1 MLHAALR
8 ASARATAQSAR
19 IASRTTANALPASLA
34 AVASAASATS
44 LSAAAPSARSPLF
57 AAAASASAVRSF
69 SSPASFDVTESNRRA
84 RLEALRRAA
93 DASPD
98 DQFEQYRL
106 LKEMDPAAAIRRI
119 ESGKYAKGPSVQ
131 MVYNAAIRKV
141 KEQQWQQQQQQQQQ
155 QHDPYASYQ
164 QPSQQQQQQYANPS
178 SPYVSSSS
186 SSVYPPIGTAANP
199 LVMIDTPQQ
208 DIPWL
213 ESLMHALARFVLT
226 VGVGSVLFFALQN
239 LTTKTAGEKKDFL
252 SRTLVTTKFS
262 DVKGCDEAKA
272 ELQEVVEYLKNP
284 EKFERLGGKMT
295 KGILLTGP
303 PGTGKTLLAKAVAG
317 EANVPFFALSGSEL
331 DEIFVGVGAA
341 RVRELFAQA
350 RKQKKSIIFIDEIDA
365 VGGSRDRIGGSMS
378 RATINALLT
387 EMDGFAENSGLVVI
401 GATNHAHV
409 LDAALVRPGRFDRT
423 VPVSLPDTK
432 GRLDILELYGK
443 KIKLSPEV
451 DLKLLSQTTSGMTG
465 ADLSNLLN
473 SAALRASVQGKTEV
487 DHDEIEYAYDKV
499 LMGAERQFTQSPAV
513 KANTAY
519 HEAGHTIM
527 LLHTPGANEL
537 HKVTILP
544 RGRALGVMF
553 SLPYNEKNIMTRRQ
567 YLARIDIAM
576 GGRVAEEL
584 LNGKDQI
591 SSGASSD
598 LEAASSMARSMV
610 MECGMGAKTGVFT
623 VPKRAEQGTHPAQ
636 VLAPETLQGIDDEVA
651 DILKQSYQRAL
662 DVITK
667 HRTEWERL
675 AQALIEH
682 ELLDA
687 KQVRQAIAGEPV
699 TRKKVNKF
707 RASDLYTP
715 PPTPPAPAPTV
726 PNAGASGGIPMPAA
740 QKFVGNNK

>member
-1 MLHAALR
+1 M
-8 ASARATAQSAR
+8 S
-19 IASRTTANALPASLA
+19 
-34 AVASAASATS
+34 
-44 LSAAAPSARSPLF
+44 
-57 AAAASASAVRSF
+57 
-69 SSPASFDVTESNRRA
+69 ESNRRA
-84 RLEALRRAA
+84 RLDALRRAA

-98 DQFEQYRL
+98 DPFQQYRL
-106 LKEMDPAAAIRRI
+106 LKEMEPAAAIRRV
-119 ESGKYAKGPSVQ
+119 ESGKYAKGPSVM
-131 MVYNAAIRKV
+131 MVYNAALRKV
-141 KEQQWQQQQQQQQQ
+141 KEQQWQQQQQQ
-155 QHDPYASYQ
+155 HDPYAYQ
-164 QPSQQQQQQYANPS
+164 HAAQQQHPQQQQGQYSPS
-178 SPYVSSSS
+178 SL
-186 SSVYPPIGTAANP
+186 YPPIGSSANP
-199 LVMIDTPQQ
+199 LVMVDSPQQ

-213 ESLMHALARFVLT
+213 ESLWHALGRFVIT
-226 VGVGSVLFFALQN
+226 VGVGGALFYL
-239 LTTKTAGEKKDFL
+239 LTQLTSKASGEKKDFL
-252 SRTLVTTKFS
+252 SRTLVTTKFA

-272 ELQEVVEYLKNP
+272 ELQEVVEYLRNP

-341 RVRELFAQA
+341 RVRELFSQA
-350 RKQKKSIIFIDEIDA
+350 RKQKRAIIFIDEIDA
-365 VGGSRDRIGGSMS
+365 VGGSRDRVGGSMG

-432 GRLDILELYGK
+432 GRLDILELYGR

-473 SAALRASVQGKTEV
+473 SAALRASVQGKSEV

-499 LMGAERQFTQSPAV
+499 LMGAERSFTQSPAV

-527 LLHTPGANEL
+527 LLNTPGANEL

-567 YLARIDIAM
+567 LLARIDIAM

-584 LNGKDQI
+584 LHGKDEI

-598 LEAASSMARSMV
+598 LEAASSLARNMV
-610 MECGMGAKTGVFT
+610 MQFGMGPKTGVFT
-623 VPKRAEQGTHPAQ
+623 MPRRSEERGTHPAQ
-636 VLAPETLQGIDDEVA
+636 TLAPETLQVMDDEVA
-651 DILKQSYQRAL
+651 DILKQSYARAL
-662 DVITK
+662 NVIQT

-707 RASDLYTP
+707 RAADLYAQ
-715 PPTPPAPAPTV
+715 PPTPPSPAPAAPTPV
-726 PNAGASGGIPMPAA
+726 PAGGGSGGIPLPA
-740 QKFVGNNK
+740 QKVAVANKQ